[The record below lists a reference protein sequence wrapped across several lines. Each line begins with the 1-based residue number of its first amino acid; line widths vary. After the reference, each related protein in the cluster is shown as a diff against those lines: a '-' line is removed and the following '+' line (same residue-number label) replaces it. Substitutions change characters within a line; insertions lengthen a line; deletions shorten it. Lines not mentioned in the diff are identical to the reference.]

1 MGAPAARGGTK
12 SSLSSEL
19 EDDLALYSAEDTLAL
34 ATRHNES
41 VTRVPAIAAAFGREQ
56 LRALGARTVADVLDV
71 VPGLSVSRDVQ
82 GFYRV
87 GVRGLRN
94 DAEVLFLLN
103 GHRLNNFFDGRA
115 LMNLPVENLDRIE
128 VIRGPGSALYGAG
141 AFLGVVNIVTDR
153 SDGAR
158 VSVSGGGFPDRGQGR
173 FAPTLD
179 GHASVAATAGELRLF
194 GDVDVWGQSGDS
206 SPITADALDADTLN
220 QRLRQPNDPAGMTH
234 DERLLFNVGLGLSY
248 DLGTGGRVTSSVR
261 FLTEDRTALMGLFD
275 TVGSDSDLSWSVA
288 MLDVE
293 YERTLAEGILLHV
306 RGYGD
311 QQNTHRLF
319 ELTPNGFR
327 TGDGA
332 DQIFPQGLQEQTR
345 VNVRTVGLGVDSD
358 MVLGSNNRLSMGLVT
373 ELQMLANYEYETNY
387 TLENR
392 ILPTL
397 TAPPGLINVKDIAGG
412 AATKRATF
420 GFFVQD
426 QWTVVAPLTL
436 TFGVRVDATQLPTTD
451 DKGAI
456 DGTHLVPS
464 INPRVGLVFA
474 ATDSLVLKALYGR
487 AFRSPTLQE
496 LVESIPD
503 TDYNQGRF
511 EGNPLLRPATVDT
524 VELGVDL
531 IQAAGDSRVRLRG
544 NAFYERFRS
553 PIISLDTTGNI
564 IPLSNRDLGVRV
576 FGVEAEA
583 RLEASKRANAWVN
596 ASFFRAE
603 DLELPSQSRL
613 LTDTPQA
620 RFNAGMSMPIGD
632 WVNFDVVVR
641 AGAERRNDTRSV
653 LELIRRYQIPAYSLI
668 TAQLRTEPILE
679 HFEVSLVAQNL
690 FDHDLRD
697 DVPRPDRVPGLLP
710 REGQSIYLSIRG
722 RY

>member
-1 MGAPAARGGTK
+1 M
-12 SSLSSEL
+12 
-19 EDDLALYSAEDTLAL
+19 
-34 ATRHNES
+34 
-41 VTRVPAIAAAFGREQ
+41 REQ
-56 LRALGARTVADVLDV
+56 
-71 VPGLSVSRDVQ
+71 
-82 GFYRV
+82 
-87 GVRGLRN
+87 
-94 DAEVLFLLN
+94 
-103 GHRLNNFFDGRA
+103 
-115 LMNLPVENLDRIE
+115 
-128 VIRGPGSALYGAG
+128 
-141 AFLGVVNIVTDR
+141 
-153 SDGAR
+153 
-158 VSVSGGGFPDRGQGR
+158 
-173 FAPTLD
+173 
-179 GHASVAATAGELRLF
+179 
-194 GDVDVWGQSGDS
+194 
-206 SPITADALDADTLN
+206 
-220 QRLRQPNDPAGMTH
+220 TH
-234 DERLLFNVGLGLSY
+234 
-248 DLGTGGRVTSSVR
+248 
-261 FLTEDRTALMGLFD
+261 
-275 TVGSDSDLSWSVA
+275 
-288 MLDVE
+288 
-293 YERTLAEGILLHV
+293 
-306 RGYGD
+306 
-311 QQNTHRLF
+311 
-319 ELTPNGFR
+319 
-327 TGDGA
+327 
-332 DQIFPQGLQEQTR
+332 
-345 VNVRTVGLGVDSD
+345 VNVRTVGLGVDTD
-358 MVLGSNNRLSMGLVT
+358 MALGSANRLSAGLVA
-373 ELQMLANYEYETNY
+373 ELQMLASYEYETNY

-392 ILPTL
+392 VRPAL
-397 TAPPGLINVKDIAGG
+397 APPDGLVNVKDIADG
-412 AATKRATF
+412 AATQRTTV
-420 GFFVQD
+420 GLFVQD
-426 QWTVVAPLTL
+426 QWTVINPLTL

-451 DKGAI
+451 DAGAI

-474 ATDSLVLKALYGR
+474 ATDSFVLKALYGR

-503 TDYNQGRF
+503 NDYNQGRF

-553 PIISLDTTGNI
+553 PIISLDTSGNI

-576 FGVEAEA
+576 YGVEGEA

-596 ASFFRAE
+596 ATFFRAE

-668 TAQLRTEPILE
+668 TAQLRTEPILD

-710 REGQSIYLSIRG
+710 REGQSVFLTIRG